1 MKKRALISVYKKE
14 GILELCKYLEGEG
27 YELVSTGGTAKYL
40 GENGLKVSKVEDV
53 TGFPEIL
60 GGRVKT
66 LHPGVFSGILADKRN
81 DEHRAQMEK
90 TGLDFFDVVIVNLY
104 PFEETISRAGV
115 TEAEAIEQIDI
126 GGVSLIRAAAKN
138 FNSVNILTETGQYDE
153 YIEEHKKSGG
163 KISEDY
169 SKRLAFEAFRN
180 ITRYD
185 FAIEEYF
192 GKNIGVPVF
201 PGLSEIYPLRY
212 GENPHQTAVLFKDN
226 FDNIFKV
233 LHGKEISYNNLLDV
247 DAAVNIIGEFQN
259 SSPTC
264 AIIKHGNPCGAA
276 EGSSLKD
283 AYLRAF
289 QTDTVSPFGGII
301 IFNKEL
307 DIDAATEVDKIFT
320 EIILAPGFDGD
331 ALELLKKKKNRR
343 IVKFSFENFKYEF
356 RKITGGVL
364 MQERDSKVYDKENL
378 RVVTEAK
385 PTEKELIDCEFAY
398 KIVKHTKSN
407 AVIFVK
413 NLQTLAI
420 GGGQP
425 SRIDSTKIAV
435 SKAKQFE
442 IDLEGSVAASD
453 AFFPFA
459 DGMIEVAKAGSKCIV
474 QPGGSVR
481 DEEVIAA
488 ANELGVAMVFT
499 GYRHFRH

>member
-1 MKKRALISVYKKE
+1 MYKKE
-14 GILELCKYLEGEG
+14 GILELCKYLDGAG

-40 GENGLKVSKVEDV
+40 GENGLKVTKVEEI
-53 TGFPEIL
+53 TGFPEVL

-81 DEHRAQMEK
+81 EEHRNEMEK
-90 TGLDFFDVVIVNLY
+90 NGLGFFDIVIVNLY

-138 FNSVNILTETGQYDE
+138 FNSVNILTELGQYKD
-153 YIEEHKKSGG
+153 YIEEHKKTDG
-163 KISEDY
+163 KISEEY

-185 FAIEEYF
+185 FTIEEYF
-192 GKNIGVPVF
+192 GKAIGVPVF
-201 PGLSEIYPLRY
+201 PGLKEIYPLRY

-247 DAAVNIIGEFQN
+247 DSAVSIIGEFQN
-259 SSPTC
+259 SSPAC
-264 AIIKHGNPCGAA
+264 AIIKHGNPCGVA
-276 EGSSLKD
+276 EGSSLKE
-283 AYLRAF
+283 AYLKAF

-301 IFNKEL
+301 IYNKVL
-307 DIDAATEVDKIFT
+307 DIESAKEVDKIFT
-320 EIILAPGFDGD
+320 EIILAPGYEED

-343 IVKFSFENFKYEF
+343 IVEFSFEHLAYEY
-356 RKITGGVL
+356 RRITGGVL
-364 MQERDSKVYDKENL
+364 LQERDSKVYEKEKL
-378 RVVTEAK
+378 RVVTKAK
-385 PTEKELIDCEFAY
+385 PSENDLLDCEFAY

-425 SRIDSTKIAV
+425 SRIDSTKTAI

-442 IDLEGSVAASD
+442 IDLEGSVLVC
-453 AFFPFA
+453 FLV
-459 DGMIEVAKAGSKCIV
+459 E
-474 QPGGSVR
+474 
-481 DEEVIAA
+481 
-488 ANELGVAMVFT
+488 
-499 GYRHFRH
+499 